1 MTIASGFADLQIDA
15 NDKTKTQRFKLSS
28 HSKSKKIAKQKA
40 EALRNKGKKA
50 RIVFDSGENEYAVY
64 VRG

>member
-1 MTIASGFADLQIDA
+1 MTIASGFADLQIDSS
-15 NDKTKTQRFKLSS
+15 DKTKTQRFKLSS

-40 EALRNKGKKA
+40 DSLRAKGKKA
-50 RIVFDSGENEYAVY
+50 RMVWDSGAGEYAVY